1 MQNLQRVDIKV
12 YSDED
17 CERIYATKG
26 PTDRKYHI
34 CAGVPEGG
42 KGQCS
47 VSVYLL
53 SNHLNTKRRGHENR
67 VD

>member
-1 MQNLQRVDIKV
+1 MKNLQRVGILV

-17 CERIYATKG
+17 CSRAHG
-26 PTDRKYHI
+26 SSVNSAYHV

-47 VSVYLL
+47 VS
-53 SNHLNTKRRGHENR
+53 N
-67 VD
+67 

>member
-1 MQNLQRVDIKV
+1 MENLQKVDIKV

-26 PTDRKYHI
+26 PTDRKYHV

-47 VSVYLL
+47 VGVSPIV
-53 SNHLNTKRRGHENR
+53 NDNNT
-67 VD
+67 